1 MKKGIQVIIAFV
13 MVLLC
18 TNVRANPGEKSSEDF
33 FIGKWKVMA
42 YGLPQGDVEMLI
54 TFEEKDGKMGG
65 NISTGEENDEAM
77 AFTKVEL
84 EENSITAYYT
94 AQGYDV
100 YFILEKEDGNKVKGT
115 MMDMFDMEGEKVKE

>member
-1 MKKGIQVIIAFV
+1 MKKKINTIV
-13 MVLLC
+13 MVVMALVFIAIES
-18 TNVRANPGEKSSEDF
+18 NAQDQNSEQF
-33 FIGKWKVMA
+33 FLGKWKIMS
-42 YGLPQGDVEMLI
+42 YGLPQGDAELLV
-54 TFEEKDGKMGG
+54 TFEKKDGKLGG
-65 NISTGEENDEAM
+65 KISTGEENAEAM

-94 AQGYDV
+94 TQGYDV